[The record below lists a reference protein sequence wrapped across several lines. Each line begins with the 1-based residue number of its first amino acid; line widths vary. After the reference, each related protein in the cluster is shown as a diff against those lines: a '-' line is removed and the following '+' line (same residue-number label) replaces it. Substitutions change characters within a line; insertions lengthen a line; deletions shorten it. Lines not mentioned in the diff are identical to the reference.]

1 MLALMQKSL
10 YVLIFLYSATVPLC
24 AAPGQVENNDYKI
37 TLSETLPGIDAQGA
51 LLAPDAG
58 ITVTVTDKF
67 RSQQVFYPLKAYA
80 IPAYFLLGD
89 TLNLV
94 TRTTLL
100 NTPSG
105 PRYSFIQLNL
115 ADPSD
120 SHQFPNLRQYS
131 LSPDQQNL
139 LVAVDEDSGPPML
152 GITHLTD
159 SPLNMEWLYSE
170 PARVNL
176 FKAAFQAPVT
186 ALSLSDPVGWSADS
200 LSAAFLFS
208 VDDGTRDAQGKPVWK
223 DYLAALS
230 WSEGWKASAQAVDL
244 SPYHFHAGAALTDLR
259 YDGRQAQ
266 LFFTSDNSTN
276 PVEAD
281 FKTDSP

>member
-1 MLALMQKSL
+1 
-10 YVLIFLYSATVPLC
+10 
-24 AAPGQVENNDYKI
+24 
-37 TLSETLPGIDAQGA
+37 
-51 LLAPDAG
+51 
-58 ITVTVTDKF
+58 
-67 RSQQVFYPLKAYA
+67 
-80 IPAYFLLGD
+80 
-89 TLNLV
+89 
-94 TRTTLL
+94 
-100 NTPSG
+100 
-105 PRYSFIQLNL
+105 
-115 ADPSD
+115 
-120 SHQFPNLRQYS
+120 
-131 LSPDQQNL
+131 
-139 LVAVDEDSGPPML
+139 ML